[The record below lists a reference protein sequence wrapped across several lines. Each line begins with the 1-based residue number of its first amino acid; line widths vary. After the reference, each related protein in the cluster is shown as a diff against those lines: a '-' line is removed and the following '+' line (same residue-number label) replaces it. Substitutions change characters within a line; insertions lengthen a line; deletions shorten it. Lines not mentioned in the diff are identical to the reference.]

1 VQRRAWDNAPVPDR
15 DERIQDCRQFTRE
28 LLARFDRSMRDAS
41 REWRAHHE
49 EAMANLAEMRAES
62 RAHHERE
69 SRRID
74 EIIAENRAQR
84 RALLAILD
92 RMEGNGGPAA
102 AT

>member
-1 VQRRAWDNAPVPDR
+1 
-15 DERIQDCRQFTRE
+15 
-28 LLARFDRSMRDAS
+28 MR
-41 REWRAHHE
+41 
-49 EAMANLAEMRAES
+49 NLAEVRAES

-74 EIIAENRAQR
+74 EIIEENRAQR
-84 RALLAILD
+84 RALFAILD